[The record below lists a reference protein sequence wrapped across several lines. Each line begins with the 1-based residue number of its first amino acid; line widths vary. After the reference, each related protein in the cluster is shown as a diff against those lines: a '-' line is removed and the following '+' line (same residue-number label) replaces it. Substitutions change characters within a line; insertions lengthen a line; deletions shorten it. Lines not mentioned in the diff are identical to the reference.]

1 MTLKKL
7 IIVLILCACSATLLP
22 ATSPANQM
30 GPGKSDQV
38 NALGVSI
45 NYMRTKKKDDAGLN
59 ASYRY
64 GMMWLLSLFF
74 SADAGYRFIDRS
86 ITVRVGGQAMFLVVG
101 LEAGLLC
108 SYRTGRKQREW
119 YDRTRLPG
127 PCAPGAYVGIAGII
141 PAKPTV
147 LFLSAG
153 GNFYFINHDHEFYAM
168 ASCLV
173 NFAALNIPSVR
184 K

>member
-1 MTLKKL
+1 
-7 IIVLILCACSATLLP
+7 
-22 ATSPANQM
+22 M

-45 NYMRTKKKDDAGLN
+45 NYMRTKEKNDAGLN

-64 GMMWLLSLFF
+64 GMMWLISLFF
-74 SADAGYRFIDRS
+74 CADAGYRFIDRS
-86 ITVRVGGQAMFLVVG
+86 AAARIGGQAMFLFVG

-108 SYRTGRKQREW
+108 SYRTVRENRHW
-119 YDRTRLPG
+119 YDQASLPG

-147 LFLSAG
+147 VFLSAG
-153 GNFYFINHDHEFYAM
+153 GNFYFINHEHEFYAM

-173 NFAALNIPSVR
+173 NFAALNPPSVR
-184 K
+184 N